1 MTDLRPPAEV
11 AAESGETATIRARF
25 PALLQE
31 VDGTPIAYF
40 DGPGGT
46 QVPTE
51 VADAVRDYLLHHN
64 GNAGWNYP
72 TSQRTVEIL
81 AEGRRALADVFGGR
95 PDEVAFGPSMTTLT
109 LRVSRALGRTL
120 EPGDRVVVTELDHH
134 ANVDPW
140 KALAHERDAE
150 IRTVR
155 LDPDTGTLDTEDL
168 ADAIAKARIV
178 AITAASNALGTM
190 PDLQAAIAM
199 ARDAGAT
206 VYVDAVHYAPH
217 GPLDVETLGADFVVV
232 SPYKFYGPHLGTLW
246 GRKQRLEA
254 LELPRVASA
263 SNAAP
268 ERVETGTL
276 PFEAI
281 AGATAAVDFLA
292 SLADDDS
299 DDHPTRAAGASEMA
313 GASETAGA
321 LETARASGGKGSA
334 DRRSRLLTAYRT
346 LHERGEAL
354 FRRLWE
360 GLDDVDGVTLYGPPP
375 GARRTPTLGFTV
387 DGVTP
392 RDAAGR
398 LARRGVFISHG
409 DFYATSVIDRLG
421 VREDGGLLRAGIVAY
436 TTTEEIDRLVEG
448 VRSLASD

>member
-1 MTDLRPPAEV
+1 MTDPRPPAEV
-11 AAESGETATIRARF
+11 AAERSQTASIRARF
-25 PALLQE
+25 PALLAE
-31 VDGTPIAYF
+31 VDGHPVAYF

-51 VADAVRDYLLHHN
+51 VADAVREYLLHHN

-81 AEGRRALADVFGGR
+81 AEGRRALADLFGGR

-109 LRVSRALGRTL
+109 LRISRALGRTL

-140 KALAHERDAE
+140 KALADERGAE

-155 LDPDTGTLDTEDL
+155 LDPDTGTLDTDDL
-168 ADAIAKARIV
+168 ADAVAKARIV
-178 AITAASNALGTM
+178 AITAASNALGTI
-190 PDLQAAIAM
+190 PDLETAVAL

-217 GPLDVETLGADFVVV
+217 VPLDVDALGADFVVV
-232 SPYKFYGPHLGTLW
+232 SPYKFYGPHLGALW
-246 GRKQRLEA
+246 GRKQRLET

-263 SNAAP
+263 SDAAP

-281 AGATAAVDFLA
+281 AGATAAIDFLA
-292 SLADDDS
+292 SLADDDG
-299 DDHPTRAAGASEMA
+299 DAAGS
-313 GASETAGA
+313 
-321 LETARASGGKGSA
+321 
-334 DRRSRLLTAYRT
+334 DRRDRLQAAFRS
-346 LHERGEAL
+346 LHARGEAL
-354 FRRLWE
+354 LERLWT

-375 GARRTPTLGFTV
+375 GARRTPTLGFTI
-387 DGVTP
+387 DGVAP
-392 RDAAGR
+392 RDAAGQ
-398 LARRGVFISHG
+398 LAGRGVFVSHG

-421 VREDGGLLRAGIVAY
+421 VREAGGLLRAGIVAY
-436 TTTEEIDRLVEG
+436 TTADEVDRLAAGARELAEG
-448 VRSLASD
+448 